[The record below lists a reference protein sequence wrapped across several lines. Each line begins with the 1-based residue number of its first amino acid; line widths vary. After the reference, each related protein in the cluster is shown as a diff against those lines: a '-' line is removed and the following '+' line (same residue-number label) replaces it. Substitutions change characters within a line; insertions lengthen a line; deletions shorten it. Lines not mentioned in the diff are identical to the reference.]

1 MCYLHRLVD
10 CSCTFGN
17 LVANRCLKN
26 NDIIIHLL
34 NWYSGFTV
42 KGAFVA
48 RFAARDDLVLVL
60 PERIQA
66 LPDGIPAAP
75 KQNGCDCRRIGYFE
89 KHGTRVLQ
97 FDRQVPLMDEID
109 TKMDKASN
117 NHKNTLGLDTVTP
130 VIISSS
136 LRFSS
141 ISGCMSDRFPA
152 ESYMIFC
159 FHPSSI

>member
-109 TKMDKASN
+109 TKCAKMIYKAILYLFLWYTHISCIF
-117 NHKNTLGLDTVTP
+117 LR
-130 VIISSS
+130 ISSDFFINILVS
-136 LRFSS
+136 FFIPLQRT
-141 ISGCMSDRFPA
+141 ICP
-152 ESYMIFC
+152 I
-159 FHPSSI
+159 